1 MHYQATPAEMLFNYK
16 LSTKLPHVFVK
27 KDNKEI
33 TQILQD
39 HDRKKRYRKIT
50 MTEEQKRYQNK
61 LQ

>member
-33 TQILQD
+33 AQILQD
-39 HDRKKRYRKIT
+39 HDRKKRYRK
-50 MTEEQKRYQNK
+50 
-61 LQ
+61 